1 MRKTRAQYHAAIRK
15 ARKDEANIVN
25 DRFALA
31 LSNNCNRNFCKE
43 VKRIRGRTSNVSSV
57 VDGQSSSADIAN
69 MFGSKYSDLYSCV
82 SYDIED
88 MELIRSELNT
98 SVKNDGYDG
107 ASAVN
112 ENDIMSTI
120 RKLKSGKRD
129 GSLGL
134 CTDHF
139 INACSE
145 LAAHVA
151 LLFSAMLLHGIASGD
166 MYSCTLI
173 RIPKGKNVNISD

>member
-1 MRKTRAQYHAAIRK
+1 M
-15 ARKDEANIVN
+15 
-25 DRFALA
+25 
-31 LSNNCNRNFCKE
+31 
-43 VKRIRGRTSNVSSV
+43 
-57 VDGQSSSADIAN
+57 
-69 MFGSKYSDLYSCV
+69 
-82 SYDIED
+82 
-88 MELIRSELNT
+88 

-112 ENDIMSTI
+112 VNDIMSAI

-151 LLFSAMLLHGIASGD
+151 LLFSAMPLHGIASDD
-166 MYSCTLI
+166 MHSCTLI
-173 RIPKGKNVNISD
+173 PIPKGKTSIYPIPVVTEELLLVRFLENCSTWCF

>member
-1 MRKTRAQYHAAIRK
+1 MLVLHWLCLTIVTAISGK
-15 ARKDEANIVN
+15 KLNESEVG
-25 DRFALA
+25 
-31 LSNNCNRNFCKE
+31 SNF
-43 VKRIRGRTSNVSSV
+43 SSV

-69 MFGSKYSDLYSCV
+69 MFVSKYSDLYSCV

-88 MELIRSELNT
+88 MELIRSELNM